1 MRFNILLEFFGSTH
15 TTRFPNGINALKQ
28 ARREVGF
35 LLGVIWDC
43 RPVWPGFRV
52 T

>member
-1 MRFNILLEFFGSTH
+1 
-15 TTRFPNGINALKQ
+15 LKQ

-43 RPVWPGFRV
+43 RPVRPGIRV
-52 T
+52 AMGWTPAT